1 MNSTKKFSCGQKCW
15 DLKQCCHRSYWLHPR
30 LWPPFSYVID
40 LVNITEIDFAEIGK
54 TGLFFGYLESN
65 TLLNGTPALF
75 SPAIWMASE
84 LRFGWFLNFC
94 EGEATRHK
102 RSSFAQFGWLFY
114 WFLQHSFQLNVEHK
128 VHRWIITTSITQY
141 NALRMR
147 NRVGLETCEESISL
161 AACTSLNKV
170 AKCCFGF
177 FKLD

>member
-1 MNSTKKFSCGQKCW
+1 MFRIFSLSADIMNSTKKFSCGQKCW

-40 LVNITEIDFAEIGK
+40 LVSITEIDFAEIGK

-84 LRFGWFLNFC
+84 FRFGWFLNFC

-102 RSSFAQFGWLFY
+102 RSSFAHLCLLVSSAEFP
-114 WFLQHSFQLNVEHK
+114 
-128 VHRWIITTSITQY
+128 I
-141 NALRMR
+141 
-147 NRVGLETCEESISL
+147 
-161 AACTSLNKV
+161 
-170 AKCCFGF
+170 KCR
-177 FKLD
+177 K